1 MGESHDE
8 LPGDAV
14 AEAERLTRLARD
26 AVDDA
31 EAAAYRDRRDELLAE
46 YGYVARV
53 RERDDT
59 LVCYPADWLDEDGQV
74 RVADVEDTGR
84 AAEVSLAGPG
94 EQGDYESAAEHN
106 ADLAARVR
114 EKHGGVHGA
123 NAAAFAD
130 FMSNHYA
137 RPMETA
143 SPAERAEFVAEYFPR
158 NAWPSEE
165 QRAAVERSL
174 DLITETAEETGHS
187 N

>member
-1 MGESHDE
+1 MSENSTD
-8 LPGDAV
+8 LPVDAV
-14 AEAERLTRLARD
+14 EEAERLTRLARD

-31 EAAAYRDRRDELLAE
+31 EASAYRERRDDLLAE
-46 YGYVARV
+46 HGYVARV
-53 RERDDT
+53 REDDDT
-59 LVCYPADWLDEDGQV
+59 LVCYPEDWLDDDGLV
-74 RVADVEDTGR
+74 RVDDVEDTGR
-84 AAEVSLAGPG
+84 ATEVSLAGPG

-106 ADLAARVR
+106 DALAARVR

-143 SPAERAEFVAEYFPR
+143 SDAERSEFVSEYYPR

-165 QRAAVERSL
+165 QREAVERSL
-174 DLITETAEETGHS
+174 DLIVETAEAVDES
-187 N
+187 